1 MKKLLLSSLVAASL
15 LGSSLMA
22 AEFALDKAHT
32 NVGFKIKHLQIST
45 VNGNFKDYD
54 GSIDFDE
61 AGNTFKKIEATIK
74 VASVNTDNSTRDN
87 HLQQADFF
95 NAKKFPKLTFV
106 MKSYQKTSDTAGKVN
121 GTLTITGVSK
131 DVVLDAEIGGIGEMQ
146 GKKKLGFS
154 LTGAIKRSD
163 FNFASSIS
171 TITLSDEVK
180 LQIDVEA
187 NAK

>member
-15 LGSSLMA
+15 LGSSLVA
-22 AEFALDKAHT
+22 AEFTLDKAHT

-61 AGNTFKKIEATIK
+61 ASKTFKKIEAKIK
-74 VASVNTDNSTRDN
+74 VASVNTENSTRDN
-87 HLQQADFF
+87 HLQQDDFF
-95 NAKKFPKLTFV
+95 KAKQFPELTFV

-121 GTLTITGVSK
+121 GTLTIAGVSK
-131 DVVLDAEIGGIGEMQ
+131 DVVLDAEIGGIGEMN

-154 LTGAIKRSD
+154 LSGTITRSE
-163 FNFASSIS
+163 FKFAPSSS
-171 TITLSDEVK
+171 TITLGDEVK
-180 LQIDVEA
+180 LQVDVEA